1 MLFLLQSL
9 VWRLVTMNH
18 NRNAFAAFEWFFIVV
33 GVSPM
38 SSQNPCEMWASPK
51 AMVRNWTNSRMVR
64 SWSIRGVKIDR
75 SFPIEGGPV
84 MFCLH
89 FLENDENVAR
99 LTSHWIEWYIFLHL
113 KEVQRTKKSQLESC
127 FSTTCHDVSF
137 WHKCPDRYVRWYVC
151 STWIYAND
159 ILINLYCCR

>member
-1 MLFLLQSL
+1 VGLSEGDGQELDE
-9 VWRLVTMNH
+9 
-18 NRNAFAAFEWFFIVV
+18 FADGEILKH
-33 GVSPM
+33 PR
-38 SSQNPCEMWASPK
+38 SQNWPFLSH
-51 AMVRNWTNSRMVR
+51 RG
-64 SWSIRGVKIDR
+64 WSGHVLS
-75 SFPIEGGPV
+75 SFLGKWW
-84 MFCLH
+84 
-89 FLENDENVAR
+89 NVAR